1 MVFTYFVAAII
12 MAAAG
17 VVSIAAYSVYRRQ
30 RTASKNAELNAQALY
45 EQGRR
50 DAGKEEESSGALGRA
65 LADAGIDT
73 APAVWVGSLAAIAVV
88 AASLGNL
95 AGGFPVAILCTA
107 AVPLAG
113 AARVAYGAKRR
124 RALFAEQFVSM
135 LPQLSASV
143 KSSLTL
149 ERSIRISADHAP
161 EPLRSEL
168 TYILA
173 QASYGTPLPQA
184 FEVLAKRTSCRDA
197 AALAAA
203 MRIQSRFGGP
213 LSTVLDSI
221 ADHANAR
228 MRLERELRTELAGTR
243 LAQWFVSCSMPA
255 IFAMSYALNADFA
268 AFYREEPLG
277 WLVLVGAL
285 CMEVIGVVACRH
297 VTKCKRALA

>member
-88 AASLGNL
+88 AASFGNL

-124 RALFAEQFVSM
+124 RVLFAEQFVSM

-221 ADHANAR
+221 SDHANAR

-277 WLVLVGAL
+277 WLVLAGAL